1 MRRLALATALR
12 APRATARA
20 IALGT
25 FLCGTA
31 LAVPS
36 PLGAQV
42 FRWANDGDV
51 NSMDP
56 YTRNETFLLSFNS
69 NIYEPL
75 VRRNTNMEPEPAL
88 AERWEQPSP
97 TVWRFHLRRG
107 VKFTDGTPFT
117 ADDVVFSAQ
126 RVRAPGSNLNA
137 VLATVKEVRKIDDH
151 TVEFETTV
159 PDPILIRK
167 LATFGIMSKAWSEKN
182 NATRPAD
189 LTTREE
195 NFATRNAMGTGPF
208 RLVLREPDRRTVLER
223 NPDWWD
229 KPTHNIERAELNIIA
244 NDATR
249 VAALLS
255 GEIDF
260 VYTVPPQDVERIR
273 RAQGMKI
280 IQGPEL
286 RTIFLG
292 MDQSRPELLKSDVKG
307 RNPFQDVRVRRAF
320 YQAID
325 VGAIQRTVMRGQSRP
340 TGLLWG
346 PGVNGFREEDDQRLP
361 LDLEGAKRLLAEAGY
376 PNGFGVTM
384 DCPNDRYVNDEAICT
399 AVTAMLARI
408 GVRVTL
414 NAQTRARFFAE
425 VNAPRYNTSF
435 YLLGWTPATVDAHD
449 VLFNLLGTRDGT
461 RGVFNNGGYSNPKL
475 DELTDR
481 IQVETDQARRQA
493 MISEAAKI
501 IRDDAAYIPLH
512 QQQIVW
518 AARNGVDIV
527 QTADNYM
534 QLRWVRLNAAR

>member
-1 MRRLALATALR
+1 MRRLALAAAL
-12 APRATARA
+12 
-20 IALGT
+20 
-25 FLCGTA
+25 LCGAA
-31 LAVPS
+31 LPAE
-36 PLGAQV
+36 AQV

-56 YTRNETFLLSFNS
+56 YTRNETFLLAFNS
-69 NIYEPL
+69 HIYEPL
-75 VRRNTNMEPEPAL
+75 VRRNRRMEPEPAL

-107 VKFTDGTPFT
+107 VRFTDGTPFT

-137 VLATVKEVRKIDDH
+137 VLATVKEVRKVDDH
-151 TVEFETTV
+151 TVEFETAA
-159 PDPILIRK
+159 PDPILPRK
-167 LATFGIMSKAWSEKN
+167 FATFAIMSKAWSERN

-208 RLVLREPDRRTVLER
+208 RLVSREPDRRTVLER
-223 NPDWWD
+223 NPGWWD
-229 KPTHNIERAELNIIA
+229 RPEHNIERAELNIVA

-273 RAQGMKI
+273 RAPGAAI

-286 RTIFLG
+286 RTIYLG

-307 RNPFQDVRVRRAF
+307 RNPFQDARVRRAL

-325 VGAIQRTVMRGQSRP
+325 AQAIQRTVMRGQSRP

-346 PGVNGFREEDDQRLP
+346 PGVNGFREADDTRLP
-361 LDLEGAKRLLAEAGY
+361 LDPEGARRLLAEAGY
-376 PNGFGVTM
+376 PNGFGVTL

-399 AVTAMLARI
+399 AAVAMLARI

-414 NAQTRARFFAE
+414 AAQTRARFFAE

-461 RGVFNNGGYSNPKL
+461 RGVFNNGGYSNPRL
-475 DELTDR
+475 DALMDR
-481 IQVETDQARRQA
+481 IQVETDAEKRQE
-493 MISEAAKI
+493 MIGEAGRMV
-501 IRDDAAYIPLH
+501 RDDVAYIPLH

-518 AARNGVDIV
+518 AARGNVEIV
-527 QTADNYM
+527 QTADNYI
-534 QLRWVRLNAAR
+534 QLRWARVNAR

>member
-25 FLCGTA
+25 VLCGTA